1 MFDTRVKQDS
11 HPGQNIII
19 YPAMPGGC
27 QGEVSPVHRDS
38 RFARETVFAGLVVAA
53 LGGCVAIPAGITA
66 ASAAFDGMSYAATG
80 KAPHDH
86 ALSAVTGEDCAVWRV
101 VKEKPVCVE
110 PRTTGAHAVVYGDGN
125 GGNALAFAPPAMT
138 PIGVSPTP
146 VPEKAPEAEIATES
160 LPPLAPAPQVAAI
173 APTAPLAIPPMA
185 ASAPP
190 LRASNPPKA
199 TVPATART
207 VAMAPV
213 SSNGRMMLVVL
224 GSFQDADRAAAASS
238 SAKGTRVI
246 AATVDGRKMYR
257 VVAGPFEAQQAES
270 MRRNV
275 SEKAWLLPI

>member
-1 MFDTRVKQDS
+1 M
-11 HPGQNIII
+11 
-19 YPAMPGGC
+19 
-27 QGEVSPVHRDS
+27 
-38 RFARETVFAGLVVAA
+38 AA

-110 PRTTGAHAVVYGDGN
+110 PRGTGAREVVYAPGN
-125 GGNALAFAPPAMT
+125 GALAFAPPAMT

-160 LPPLAPAPQVAAI
+160 LPPPAPAPQMAAI
-173 APTAPLAIPPMA
+173 APTAPLAIPPVA
-185 ASAPP
+185 TSAPP

-207 VAMAPV
+207 ASLAPV
-213 SSNGRMMLVVL
+213 PASGNGRKVLVVL

-270 MRRNV
+270 VRRSV

>member
-1 MFDTRVKQDS
+1 MQ
-11 HPGQNIII
+11 IITTN
-19 YPAMPGGC
+19 PAMPGGC

-38 RFARETVFAGLVVAA
+38 RFARETVFAGLVAAA

-110 PRTTGAHAVVYGDGN
+110 PRTTGAHAVVYGEGN
-125 GGNALAFAPPAMT
+125 GSNALAFAPPAMT
-138 PIGVSPTP
+138 PIGVSPAPAAQQKT
-146 VPEKAPEAEIATES
+146 PEAEIATES
-160 LPPLAPAPQVAAI
+160 LPPPAPAPQVAAI
-173 APTAPLAIPPMA
+173 APTAPLAVPPVA

-199 TVPATART
+199 TVPVTAQT
-207 VAMAPV
+207 VSLAPAPA
-213 SSNGRMMLVVL
+213 SSNGRKVLVVL

>member
-1 MFDTRVKQDS
+1 L
-11 HPGQNIII
+11 
-19 YPAMPGGC
+19 
-27 QGEVSPVHRDS
+27 PVYRDS
-38 RFARETVFAGLVVAA
+38 RFARDTVFAGLVVAA

-125 GGNALAFAPPAMT
+125 GSNALAFAPPAMT

-160 LPPLAPAPQVAAI
+160 LPPPAPAPQVAAI
-173 APTAPLAIPPMA
+173 APTAPLAIQPMA
-185 ASAPP
+185 ASVPP

-207 VAMAPV
+207 VSVAPAPAPN
-213 SSNGRMMLVVL
+213 NGRKVLVVL

-270 MRRNV
+270 VRRNV